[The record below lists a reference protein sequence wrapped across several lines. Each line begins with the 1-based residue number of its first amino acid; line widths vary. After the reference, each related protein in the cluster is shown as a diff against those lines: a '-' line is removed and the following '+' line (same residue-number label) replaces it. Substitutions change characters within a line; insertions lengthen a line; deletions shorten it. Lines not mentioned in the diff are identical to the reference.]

1 MSDAIKVNVEKILQD
16 SHVGPM
22 ATVQDDKPHSRY
34 MTFFHENL
42 KLYTATSKKTHKT
55 EEVEKNPF
63 THILLGYDGEGFGD
77 EYVEYEGKAT
87 IRNSEELKKQLWIE
101 DMKHYFDGPEDPNF
115 IVLEIEPIQIRLMNK
130 KGKAPKVLEL

>member
-1 MSDAIKVNVEKILQD
+1 MRLTAWQSDICI
-16 SHVGPM
+16 
-22 ATVQDDKPHSRY
+22 VQHARHFLLGG
-34 MTFFHENL
+34 TRNL
-42 KLYTATSKKTHKT
+42 TTLSLYTATSKETHKT

-87 IRNSEELKKQLWIE
+87 ISNSEELKKQLWIE
-101 DMKHYFDGPEDPNF
+101 DMNHYFDGPEDPNF

-130 KGKAPKVLEL
+130 KGKAPRVLDL